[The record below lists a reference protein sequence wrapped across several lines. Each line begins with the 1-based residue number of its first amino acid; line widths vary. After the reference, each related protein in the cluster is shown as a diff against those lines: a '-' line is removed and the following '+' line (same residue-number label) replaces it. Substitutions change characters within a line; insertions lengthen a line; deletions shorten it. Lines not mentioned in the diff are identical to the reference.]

1 MSVVKRILI
10 VVAIAMAAVTVSAKD
25 RGGLWGQRASL
36 FELLPVDST
45 DIVFLGNSI
54 THYCEWHEL
63 LGMQNV
69 KNRGISGDVVDGFY
83 DRLEPVV
90 KGHPRKIFVMGGIN
104 DISHKLSADSVA
116 TLMAHLLDYIIENT
130 PATEIFLQSAL
141 PINND
146 FNRFKSLTGTE
157 QVVIDYNRRLEQLAE
172 ERGITFINLFPLFAN
187 EEGKLDPIYTNDG
200 LHLLGNAYIK
210 WRDYILPYV
219 NR

>member
-1 MSVVKRILI
+1 MKRVILI
-10 VVAIAMAAVTVSAKD
+10 IAVALMAATGIAAT
-25 RGGLWGQRASL
+25 RGGLYGQRASL

-63 LGMQNV
+63 FGLQNV

-83 DRLEPVV
+83 ERLDPVV
-90 KGHPRKIFVMGGIN
+90 KGHPKKIFVMGGIN
-104 DISHKLSADSVA
+104 DISHKLTADSVA
-116 TLMAHLLDYIIENT
+116 RRMEKLLDYIMEKS
-130 PATEIFLQSAL
+130 PSTEIFLQSAL

-146 FNRFKSLTGTE
+146 FNIFKTLIGME
-157 QVVIDYNRRLEQLAE
+157 QVVLDYNELLKEVAAK
-172 ERGITFINLFPLFAN
+172 RGITFINLFPLFATEDN
-187 EEGKLDPIYTNDG
+187 KLDPVYTNDG

-219 NR
+219 TR